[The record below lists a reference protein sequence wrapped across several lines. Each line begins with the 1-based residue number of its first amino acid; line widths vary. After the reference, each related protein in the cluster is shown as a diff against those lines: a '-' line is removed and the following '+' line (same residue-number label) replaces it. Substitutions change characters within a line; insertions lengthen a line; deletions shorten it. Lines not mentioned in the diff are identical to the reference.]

1 MFLLSLFVFQLNS
14 DMQSL
19 DETALKQIYTAASN
33 STIDNFRSG
42 VHILYG
48 ENLLQGMGISIA
60 LEYQYEVGG
69 MYYGAQLAL
78 NYSAGIRFRTR
89 NNSTWGSWTSI
100 T

>member
-1 MFLLSLFVFQLNS
+1 
-14 DMQSL
+14 MQSL
-19 DETALKQIYTAASN
+19 DETALKQIYTVASN
-33 STIDNFRSG
+33 STIDNFRAG

-48 ENLLQGMGISIA
+48 GNLLQGMGVSVA

-78 NYSAGIRFRTR
+78 NYSAGIKFRTR
-89 NNSTWGSWTSI
+89 KDSTWSSWASI